1 MFTTVLLTEKALSDH
16 DVRRVAHLHDPEP
29 VHVHVVVPSHDDRS
43 ELAEAVDDI
52 ARADFADVL
61 HDEDA
66 GRTPSQLAS
75 AAEREVEASIAALL
89 SAGVAQVD
97 GEVVTEG
104 ELADGSSGHTGNRA
118 RDHLANERTYLSWLR
133 TSLGVLALAAA
144 VARFG
149 AGRGHQ
155 DGSAVAVL
163 GLLGVFLLGLGT
175 RRYYQVA
182 ADLEQ
187 GRFSFSRRT
196 PLLVAVVVV
205 TVAVVLL
212 PLLL

>member
-1 MFTTVLLTEKALSDH
+1 VFTTVLLTEKALSDH

-97 GEVVTEG
+97 GEVAGGNPVDRVV
-104 ELADGSSGHTGNRA
+104 ELARSLDADEVVVITEP
-118 RDHLANERTYLSWLR
+118 HL
-133 TSLGVLALAAA
+133 LA
-144 VARFG
+144 
-149 AGRGHQ
+149 
-155 DGSAVAVL
+155 DW
-163 GLLGVFLLGLGT
+163 T
-175 RRYYQVA
+175 RRDWASRLRHSLDLPVLHVVSGTDQVV
-182 ADLEQ
+182 
-187 GRFSFSRRT
+187 S
-196 PLLVAVVVV
+196 
-205 TVAVVLL
+205 
-212 PLLL
+212 